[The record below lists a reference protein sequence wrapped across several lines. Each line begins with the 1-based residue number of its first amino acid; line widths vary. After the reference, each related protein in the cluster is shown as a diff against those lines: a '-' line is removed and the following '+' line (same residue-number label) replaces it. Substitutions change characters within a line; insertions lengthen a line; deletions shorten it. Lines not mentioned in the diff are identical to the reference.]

1 MPDRFGDWEDPRL
14 MAMMKSMAA
23 LRVGTKAPDFRL
35 LDADGEEFHL
45 YRHLGAGPVV
55 LTFFKISCPTCQY
68 GLPYLDRL
76 AKGFEGTTI
85 EAIAVCQDTPRD
97 AERFKVD
104 FDYTTR
110 VVFDTEES
118 GFPVSNAYGLT
129 NVPTVFLIQAA
140 GGISHSVVSW
150 SKSDVEEIAGTLGVS
165 LPFGPNES
173 VLPFRPG

>member
-1 MPDRFGDWEDPRL
+1 

-23 LRVGTKAPDFRL
+23 LSVGANAPDFRL

-45 YRHLGAGPVV
+45 AGHVGTGPVL

-68 GLPYLDRL
+68 GLPYVDRL
-76 AKGFEGTTI
+76 SKAFEGTTI

-97 AERFKVD
+97 AERFNVEFEFK
-104 FDYTTR
+104 TR

-129 NVPTVFLIQAA
+129 NVPTVFLIQRDGSIA
-140 GGISHSVVSW
+140 HTCVSW
-150 SKSDVEEIAGTLGVS
+150 SKSDVEEIAGKLGVS
-165 LPFGPNES
+165 PPFGPNES